1 MPRAVPFSNL
11 SRERLEELQRKA
23 VTKRDFQRVQCLVFR
38 QFGCPSH
45 DAGVF
50 TGMSAVSVRR
60 VWNDW
65 RQNGEK
71 GLFGDGR
78 GGRYNENM
86 TEEEEK
92 EFLTP
97 FLQEAEKGGVLI
109 VNDVHR
115 AYEKK
120 AARKIPTSTVYA
132 MLHRRGWRKIVP
144 KPSHPQGNPITREKF
159 QAAFPPDR
167 ATRRS

>member
-1 MPRAVPFSNL
+1 MPFPGL
-11 SRERLEELQRKA
+11 TRERLQNLQRKA
-23 VTKRDFQRVQCLVFR
+23 VTKRDLQRVQCLVFR

-60 VWNDW
+60 VWSDW
-65 RQNGEK
+65 QKKGEE

-92 EFLTP
+92 EFLSP
-97 FLQEAEKGGVLI
+97 FLQEAEKGGVL
-109 VNDVHR
+109 VVHDVHR

-120 AARKIPTSTVYA
+120 MGRKIPTSTIYA
-132 MLHRRGWRKIVP
+132 MLHRCGWRKIVP
-144 KPSHPQGNPITREKF
+144 QPSHPQGDPIAREKF
-159 QAAFPPDR
+159 QATFPPDR
-167 ATRRS
+167 SARGS